1 MTARL
6 AQLLLGE
13 PPPGASPELVITP
26 AATISRAD
34 VVASAERLAAVL
46 ARAGC
51 APGAPVAALLP
62 TDETAVAAMFGV
74 WAAGAVYVPVNPR
87 LHDEEIA
94 RILADVDPVLV
105 IGPGRDVEP
114 DGLAWRLTGH
124 AAPCRGG
131 LDPDVALI
139 LYTSG
144 TTGQPKPV
152 QLRHAA
158 TIEGIDA
165 VLAKI
170 RGGAPAPRRDAPPKR
185 RQPNLVPF
193 SLSLWSGIYNTCFAF
208 RVGSPVILLDPFE
221 PSAFARLVRE
231 HHLTSTVLAPAMV
244 AMVTDD
250 PTIDDLAPL
259 RFVRSITA
267 PLSPLQARRFH
278 DRFGVA
284 VLNSYGQTELG
295 GEVIGWN
302 AADVAEFGETKLG
315 AIGRPHDGIE
325 LRFLDDGEL
334 CVRSP
339 YMMKGYLDED
349 ADVRLTDD
357 GFLRTGDI
365 GHIDED
371 GFVWLSG
378 RVSDVINRGGLKVFP
393 TDVEEVLL
401 LHPDVR
407 DAAVVGAADERLG
420 EVPWAFVVVPGHEP
434 GEDAQLADV
443 LEALCRQHLA
453 PFRVP
458 ARFVVVDA
466 LPRNEVGKVLRR
478 ELVTR

>member
-1 MTARL
+1 VTAPL
-6 AQLLLGE
+6 AQLVLGE
-13 PPPGASPELVITP
+13 PPPGAPPELVITP
-26 AATISRAD
+26 SATTSRAD
-34 VVASAERLAAVL
+34 LVTSVEQLAALL
-46 ARAGC
+46 AGAGC
-51 APGAPVAALLP
+51 EPGARVAALLP
-62 TDETAVAAMFGV
+62 TDATAVAAMFGV
-74 WAAGAVYVPVNPR
+74 WAAGAVYIPVNPR
-87 LHDEEIA
+87 LHDEEIG
-94 RILADVDPVLV
+94 RILADVAPTVV
-105 IGPGRDVEP
+105 IGKGRDIEP
-114 DGLAWRLTGH
+114 DGLAWRLTGDVTLG
-124 AAPCRGG
+124 RDV

-144 TTGQPKPV
+144 TTGRPKPV

-170 RGGAPAPRRDAPPKR
+170 RGGGAPRQDAPPKR

-221 PSAFARLVRE
+221 PQAFARLVRE

-250 PTIDDLAPL
+250 TEIDNLAPL

-278 DRFGVA
+278 DRYGVA

-339 YMMKGYLDED
+339 YMMKGYLDAD
-349 ADVRLTDD
+349 AEVRLTDD
-357 GFLRTGDI
+357 GYLRTGDI

-407 DAAVVGAADERLG
+407 DAAVVGVADERLG
-420 EVPWAFVVVPGHEP
+420 EVPWAFVVAPRHEA
-434 GEDAQLADV
+434 GEDAELAGA
-443 LEALCRQHLA
+443 LGALCREHLA

-458 ARFVVVDA
+458 VHFVVVDA

-478 ELVTR
+478 ELAGR